1 MLYLSQ
7 AIGRPVLDAVGEPLG
22 KVDDLIV
29 AVGDRYPPVT
39 GLVVATD
46 RRRIFMPWSQV
57 ARFDASGARLSTD
70 KIDITKFQGREDE
83 IQLRA
88 DLLDKQIVDIDGRKV
103 VRVND
108 LRLDDVDGRLHLV
121 AVDVGAAGLLRRLGI
136 EGGYGILA
144 RNLHLPTP
152 ERYIDWED
160 VDPVE
165 TSIAS
170 IKLRVPHAG
179 LTELHPADL
188 ATIIDQLAPRDRAG
202 VLAALDDEAAADAI
216 EEMEPDTQVEVLEGL
231 APERAADILE
241 EMSPDDAA
249 DLVADLS
256 DETRTELLALMERD
270 EAEELGGLLAFPE
283 DTAGGMM
290 TTEFVAVPAE
300 LTASRTIDRLRE
312 LEPDAETIY
321 YVYVVDAA
329 RRLVGVLSLRD
340 LIVARPD
347 APIGEVMIAE
357 PVAVPVTADRD
368 DVASVVARY
377 NLLAVPVVD
386 AEGRPESVTITA
398 DGPANATVASVNF
411 LGPVSRVYVDVD
423 DAELLMAAVP
433 SPLAVRLNPGDRVA
447 VGMDATPLLVVAT
460 TAGIASV
467 PRDEASR
474 HHPRGG
480 DLFWADEVHSC
491 PVFPTG
497 ADTTRAVAVSRFN
510 AT

>member
-57 ARFDASGARLSTD
+57 ASFDASGVRLSTD

-136 EGGYGILA
+136 EGGYRILA

-386 AEGRPESVTITA
+386 AEGRLAGIVT
-398 DGPANATVASVNF
+398 
-411 LGPVSRVYVDVD
+411 VD
-423 DAELLMAAVP
+423 DAIDTILP
-433 SPLAVRLNPGDRVA
+433 
-447 VGMDATPLLVVAT
+447 
-460 TAGIASV
+460 ASWRRRV
-467 PRDEASR
+467 PRA
-474 HHPRGG
+474 
-480 DLFWADEVHSC
+480 
-491 PVFPTG
+491 G
-497 ADTTRAVAVSRFN
+497 ARS
-510 AT
+510 

>member
-7 AIGRPVLDAVGEPLG
+7 AIGRPVLDASGEPLG

-46 RRRIFMPWSQV
+46 RRQIFLPWSHV
-57 ARFDASGARLSTD
+57 ARFDLSGAQLSGRT
-70 KIDITKFQGREDE
+70 IDITPFQQRPDE
-83 IQLRA
+83 IRLRV
-88 DLLDKQIVDIDGRKV
+88 DLLDKQIVDIDGHKV

-108 LRLDDVDGRLHLV
+108 LGLDDVDGKLHLV
-121 AVDVGAAGLLRRLGI
+121 VVDVGAAGLLRRLGI
-136 EGGYGILA
+136 EGAYRIIA
-144 RNLHLPTP
+144 RNLRLPTP
-152 ERYIDWED
+152 ERFIDWED

-202 VLAALDDEAAADAI
+202 VLAALNDEAAADAI
-216 EEMEPDTQVEVLEGL
+216 EEMEPETQVEVLEGL

-249 DLVADLS
+249 DLVADLADS
-256 DETRTELLALMERD
+256 TRRELLALMERD
-270 EAEELGGLLAFPE
+270 QAEELGGLLAYPE

-300 LTASRTIDRLRE
+300 LTAAATIDRLRE

-321 YVYVVDAA
+321 YVYVVDGEG
-329 RRLVGVLSLRD
+329 RLVGVLSLRD
-340 LIVARPD
+340 LIVAPPST
-347 APIGEVMIAE
+347 PIGEVMIEE
-357 PVAVPVTADRD
+357 PVAVEVLADRD
-368 DVASVVARY
+368 DVAGIVARY

-386 AEGRPESVTITA
+386 DDRRLVGIVT
-398 DGPANATVASVNF
+398 
-411 LGPVSRVYVDVD
+411 VD
-423 DAELLMAAVP
+423 DAIDTILPASWRRRGAPAV
-433 SPLAVRLNPGDRVA
+433 
-447 VGMDATPLLVVAT
+447 
-460 TAGIASV
+460 
-467 PRDEASR
+467 
-474 HHPRGG
+474 
-480 DLFWADEVHSC
+480 
-491 PVFPTG
+491 
-497 ADTTRAVAVSRFN
+497 TRS
-510 AT
+510 